1 MTKSVNG
8 KVLLVDDEEMVTRNM
23 EMLLRVESSLEP
35 VAFNLPDQALAY
47 LREETV
53 DVVLADFVMPGING
67 LDFLAQVKTIQPAT
81 SRLLLTGYADK
92 ESAIRAINEIG
103 LFQYLEKPWNNADVL
118 VILRNA
124 VERSQLLR
132 KLNERTN
139 SLGELRDQVW
149 RMLV

>member
-1 MTKSVNG
+1 
-8 KVLLVDDEEMVTRNM
+8 MVCCQAT
-23 EMLLRVESSLEP
+23 
-35 VAFNLPDQALAY
+35 FNSPDQALAY

-53 DVVLADFVMPGING
+53 DAVLADFVMPGING

-103 LFQYLEKPWNNADVL
+103 LFHYLEKPWNNADVL

-124 VERSQLLR
+124 AERSQLLR
-132 KLNERTN
+132 KLSDRTN